1 MDTKKIIMGVS
12 IAIAVAI
19 NACAYF
25 IFGPKIVVMLYSFI
39 ISLAVGVLPY
49 FIYEYKRMKDVKEME
64 AFFPTFLRDLS
75 EITGAGVSMPKALKS
90 AAKNNYGALTKE
102 VEKMGVM
109 LSWGIP
115 FPRVLMSFY
124 NRVKESS
131 YMRRGVS
138 ILAEAFS
145 AGGDLSGTMDS
156 IAKSTI
162 KLQEVDADKVSI
174 LQEQTMIM
182 YLIHVL
188 FVGIV
193 VALYKILIPLLS
205 IPSGP
210 GISSFMQ
217 VGEAPKMQYYKI
229 LFLVTLAVQ
238 SFCNAFVAGEASE
251 GRLVSGFKHAIVM
264 LTIALAVYAVFI
276 LPTPFNISITL
287 SKDVVSTGEQVLVTG
302 IALLEETPADN
313 ADITVVFANTTK
325 ASVANEKGEFE
336 VAMYAP
342 KTRGTF
348 DITVIAE
355 KDDYKKQES
364 VQIVVT

>member
-1 MDTKKIIMGVS
+1 
-12 IAIAVAI
+12 
-19 NACAYF
+19 
-25 IFGPKIVVMLYSFI
+25 
-39 ISLAVGVLPY
+39 
-49 FIYEYKRMKDVKEME
+49 
-64 AFFPTFLRDLS
+64 
-75 EITGAGVSMPKALKS
+75 
-90 AAKNNYGALTKE
+90 
-102 VEKMGVM
+102 MGVM